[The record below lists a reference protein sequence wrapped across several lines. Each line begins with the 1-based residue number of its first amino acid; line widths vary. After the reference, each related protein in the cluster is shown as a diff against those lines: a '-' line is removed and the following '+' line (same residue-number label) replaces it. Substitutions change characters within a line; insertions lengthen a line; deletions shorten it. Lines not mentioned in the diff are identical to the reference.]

1 MQCAMEKNGHQ
12 IWRSSDIRV
21 AQKTTFFYLHSI
33 SCFFPLYWV
42 TWCPTK
48 KIRSLAQ
55 FFRSAQLTWIFRLFD
70 ALLLYENCQKTHRN
84 QCFWENCL
92 LGAKN
97 TFYPKTKV
105 VPETLRNSW
114 FHDKKNFTKK
124 NYFGGIHGVPKMA
137 KTPKITLFMNP

>member
-55 FFRSAQLTWIFRLFD
+55 FFRSAQLTWIFWLFD
-70 ALLLYENCQKTHRN
+70 ALLLYENCQEMHQNPR
-84 QCFWENCL
+84 FWENCL
-92 LGAKN
+92 FGVKKCILPQNKSCSKNLDFGACFGN
-97 TFYPKTKV
+97 FHIIKV
-105 VPETLRNSW
+105 HQIVKIFNS
-114 FHDKKNFTKK
+114 
-124 NYFGGIHGVPKMA
+124 IA
-137 KTPKITLFMNP
+137 QI